1 MMSIVWTIVV
11 LVVLACL
18 LAVAL
23 AVANKFFKVE
33 EDNRKEEV
41 MKHLPGA
48 NCGACTYPGCS
59 GLAYALIEGKVTH
72 VKQCKAI
79 KDDQANVIKDYLN
92 STPGPDGS
100 TLKVDL

>member
-41 MKHLPGA
+41 MKHRIR
-48 NCGACTYPGCS
+48 Y
-59 GLAYALIEGKVTH
+59 GK
-72 VKQCKAI
+72 
-79 KDDQANVIKDYLN
+79 NRY
-92 STPGPDGS
+92 G
-100 TLKVDL
+100 

>member
-33 EDNRKEEV
+33 ED
-41 MKHLPGA
+41 
-48 NCGACTYPGCS
+48 
-59 GLAYALIEGKVTH
+59 IEK
-72 VKQCKAI
+72 KK
-79 KDDQANVIKDYLN
+79 L
-92 STPGPDGS
+92 
-100 TLKVDL
+100 